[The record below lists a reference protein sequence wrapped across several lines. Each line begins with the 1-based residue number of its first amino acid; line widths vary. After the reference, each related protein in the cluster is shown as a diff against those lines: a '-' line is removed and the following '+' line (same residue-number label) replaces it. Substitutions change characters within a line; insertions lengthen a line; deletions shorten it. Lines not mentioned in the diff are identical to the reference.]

1 MSSSASSPPRP
12 AEPTPK
18 SRAITG
24 ASFTGSPL
32 GKLAPTGLSRSVVLL
47 EALLLPAC
55 ALLLGFWLQPQDPL
69 WVDAEFHWAWLAP
82 MIVALRYG
90 PLTGL
95 LSVGVL
101 LAGWWWFR
109 PQYVQ
114 FPQVFFLGGL
124 ILVLLVGEFSSL
136 WVARTRRAEGM
147 QHYLH
152 QRTEHLIR
160 QYYLLRLSHDRL
172 EHELIGRPMSMRDA
186 LKTLRGLG
194 SMESGAASLLDLLA
208 QYCQIGA
215 AAIYPVQDD
224 TLAEQPLAS
233 IGPPLTLHPQD
244 PLLRQALETHK
255 LCHVV
260 QTLTLKQQSH
270 YLMAAPLLDL
280 GGEIY
285 GLLLVDD
292 MPFFALQ
299 EENLQT
305 INLLLGYYTDGLSAQ
320 TLAQPLLQ
328 RWPDCP
334 AEFAFELQRLW
345 HMHQSTKVQSIVVAL
360 EFTPTAIAHDL
371 PQQLLRLRRLMDET
385 WLLQG
390 QNRQLLAVLM
400 PLGDASTAEGFLAR
414 LENWIHQKQNTSL
427 ADAGIFPHQLP
438 LSQTQ
443 PLALLQR
450 LHEIAHAQ

>member
-1 MSSSASSPPRP
+1 MSSASSPTRP
-12 AEPTPK
+12 QPPPTQP
-18 SRAITG
+18 RAITRTT
-24 ASFTGSPL
+24 FVGSPL
-32 GKLAPTGLSRSVVLL
+32 GKLAPTGLPRWVVLL

-55 ALLLGFWLQPQDPL
+55 AVLLGWWLHPEDPL
-69 WVDAEFHWAWLAP
+69 WVHTDFHWAWLAP
-82 MIVALRYG
+82 MVVALRYG

-95 LSVGVL
+95 LSTGVL
-101 LAGWWWFR
+101 LAGWWVFQV
-109 PQYVQ
+109 QYTQ

-136 WVARTRRAEGM
+136 WVARTRRAESM

-152 QRTEHLIR
+152 QRMEHLIR

-186 LKTLRGLG
+186 LKTLRGLD
-194 SMESGAASLLDLLA
+194 SMETGAGTLLGLLS

-215 AAIYPVQDD
+215 AAVYVVQDD
-224 TLAEQPLAS
+224 TLASQPLAS
-233 IGPPLTLHPQD
+233 IGAPLQLHTHD
-244 PLLRQALETHK
+244 PLLCQALETRK

-260 QTLTLKQQSH
+260 QTLALKQQSQ

-285 GLLLVDD
+285 GVLLVDD

-328 RWPDCP
+328 HWHDCP
-334 AEFAFELQRLW
+334 TEFAFELQRLW
-345 HMHQSTKVQSIVVAL
+345 HMHQSTGVPSMVVAL
-360 EFTPTAIAHDL
+360 EFTHTAIAQDL

-385 WLLQG
+385 WLLEG

-400 PLGDASTAEGFLAR
+400 PLGDAATAEGFLAR
-414 LENWIHQKQNTSL
+414 LENWMHQKQATSL

-438 LSQTQ
+438 LSQT
-443 PLALLQR
+443 PPMVLLQR
-450 LHEIAHAQ
+450 LHEIIDAQ